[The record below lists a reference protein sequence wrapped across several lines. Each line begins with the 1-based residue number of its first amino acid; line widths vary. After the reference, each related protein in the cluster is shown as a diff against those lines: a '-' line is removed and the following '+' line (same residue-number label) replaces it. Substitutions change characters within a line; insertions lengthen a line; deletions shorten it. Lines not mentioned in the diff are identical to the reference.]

1 MDEILRGSREV
12 RRVIG
17 DLQDSDEDDDSQ
29 LLEGGSKWQQDQ
41 SASRSGVAGSGA
53 PGPRK

>member
-41 SASRSGVAGSGA
+41 SASRSGVAGAGA